1 MNYENMT
8 YPEFLLLLFAST
20 GIGLIIG
27 LYLFGDF
34 KKISLMEALEGFK
47 KNFKY
52 VLGLGLIL
60 LAIYIENLTHT
71 MLDPFTKD
79 YTPLICALSM
89 NGAVVEAVQTFRTP
103 AMDSFFIVIYIYFYI
118 FMLLFTPLLYA
129 VRDDKK
135 HIKQYMLA
143 MVIAYAIM
151 MSFYL
156 LFPVK
161 TTGQSGLINAF
172 PVLYSD
178 PNLLEFVL
186 AFDPLDNCFP
196 SGHVAGP
203 VLTTML
209 LFPIRDHLEYKRFAY
224 FSLAISVLVI
234 ISVIYLGIHWEIDVI
249 AGIGVAFI
257 SVWLVRN
264 KRFRDSLN
272 SFMANFRHKNNEQ

>member
-1 MNYENMT
+1 MT
-8 YPEFLLLLFAST
+8 YPEFLLLLITSIS
-20 GIGLIIG
+20 IGLVIG

-34 KKISLMEALEGFK
+34 KNISIMKALEGFK

-52 VLGLGLIL
+52 VFGLGLIL
-60 LAIYIENLTHT
+60 LAIFIENITHT
-71 MLDPFTKD
+71 MLDPFTTD
-79 YTPLICALSM
+79 YTPLVCELSM
-89 NGAVVEAVQTFRTP
+89 NGALVEAVQTFRTP

-143 MVIAYAIM
+143 MLVAYTIM
-151 MSFYL
+151 MIFYL

-161 TTGQSGLINAF
+161 TTGQCGLINAY
-172 PVLYSD
+172 PVLYSN

-224 FSLAISVLVI
+224 FSLIISILVI
-234 ISVIYLGIHWEIDVI
+234 IAVIYLGIHWEIDVI
-249 AGIGVAFI
+249 AGIGVAFF

-264 KRFRDSLN
+264 KRFRK
-272 SFMANFRHKNNEQ
+272 SFDNLIMNIRSKK

>member
-1 MNYENMT
+1 MT
-8 YPEFLLLLFAST
+8 YTEFLLLLFTSIS
-20 GIGLIIG
+20 IGLVIG
-27 LYLFGDF
+27 LYLFGNF
-34 KKISLMEALEGFK
+34 KNITILEALNGFK

-60 LAIYIENLTHT
+60 LAIVIENATHT
-71 MLDPFTKD
+71 ILDPFTTD

-89 NGAVVEAVQTFRTP
+89 NGAIVEAVQTFRTP
-103 AMDSFFIVIYIYFYI
+103 AMDMFFIVIYIYFYI

-143 MVIAYAIM
+143 MLIAYAIM
-151 MSFYL
+151 MTFYL

-161 TTGQSGLINAF
+161 TTGQSGLINAY
-172 PVLYSD
+172 PVLYSN

-209 LFPIRDHLEYKRFAY
+209 LFPIRDHKNYKRFAY
-224 FSLAISVLVI
+224 FTLIISALVI
-234 ISVIYLGIHWEIDVI
+234 MSVIYLGIHWEIDVI

-264 KRFRDSLN
+264 KRFRESLDTFLIN
-272 SFMANFRHKNNEQ
+272 IKFKSNNR